1 VYLFLETA
9 LMTHVNILISDAPS
23 DSVYMMSG
31 MLIAM
36 LLVAVIIVL
45 LAVTIRSLKLVLSSA
60 FSAPFNLACVWET
73 TLHFLDGSDRD

>member
-1 VYLFLETA
+1 
-9 LMTHVNILISDAPS
+9 MTRVNILISDAPS

-60 FSAPFNLACVWET
+60 FSAPFHLAIVCET
-73 TLHFLDGSDRD
+73 TLHFLNGSDRD